1 MNSGSVGTSHQHH
14 NSHVFRRCLALFMS
28 IFVGLASGTP
38 YLYGIY
44 SPQLVKRVQL
54 TASDS
59 ATISLAINIGTG
71 VGGFLGG
78 ILIDHKGPQFCIFLG
93 SIFIF
98 LGYMGLYQVYRHAY
112 SSLFVI
118 CFCAMV
124 MGFGSIASYFAT
136 LKASQT
142 NFPAHRGSA
151 GVFPVSSY
159 GLAASLFSLVT
170 AKFFESDTGGLLRFL
185 SLCCG
190 TTVFIGSWF
199 VKIFVDDHPVDEEAE
214 TQPLLSSSS
223 EANTEDAET
232 AADMKLSYSDNA
244 SIAGSIS
251 FWGIGDRT
259 PRSSSSSLSPDLV
272 PTVNGLREENASAT
286 PKRPAFSNRNNSFAS
301 AWIIVWDLLTN
312 RQFLAHFSLVALFT
326 GSAQTYIFSIGFIVA
341 AQVTYSEYSDLNAPQ
356 VQALQ
361 VAILSIASF
370 SGRLTSGILSDFLYK
385 KLHIQRLWI
394 IIVNTAILAVGLFIT
409 SVNNGN
415 IHLISLTSALIG
427 GSFGLTF
434 GTYPAIIADFF
445 GTRTFSTTWGL
456 ICMGPLLVLYILNK
470 FFGIIYDAN
479 TDPDTGIC
487 YKGNGCYK
495 GAIEACFSLCFI
507 IVVINILL
515 IYIHRKRQ

>member
-1 MNSGSVGTSHQHH
+1 
-14 NSHVFRRCLALFMS
+14 
-28 IFVGLASGTP
+28 
-38 YLYGIY
+38 
-44 SPQLVKRVQL
+44 
-54 TASDS
+54 
-59 ATISLAINIGTG
+59 
-71 VGGFLGG
+71 
-78 ILIDHKGPQFCIFLG
+78 
-93 SIFIF
+93 
-98 LGYMGLYQVYRHAY
+98 
-112 SSLFVI
+112 
-118 CFCAMV
+118 MV

-286 PKRPAFSNRNNSFAS
+286 PKRPAFSNRNNSFAVSSPAVSNKNSIESLPHIKLKKPHPKKS